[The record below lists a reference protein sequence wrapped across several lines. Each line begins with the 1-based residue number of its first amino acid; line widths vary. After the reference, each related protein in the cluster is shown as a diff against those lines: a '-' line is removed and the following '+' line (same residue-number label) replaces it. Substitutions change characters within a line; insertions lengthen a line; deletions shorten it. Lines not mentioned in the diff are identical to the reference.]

1 MPFSAGQRDCIGQNL
16 ARMNYVTTVAML
28 LARFSLKLAIPVS
41 RHPSSKQPKVGHGTA
56 DSIVIVMVLM
66 VYLLRA

>member
-28 LARFSLKLAIPVS
+28 LSRFSLKLAIPVS
-41 RHPSSKQPKVGHGTA
+41 RLPSSKQPKDGHGTA
-56 DSIVIVMVLM
+56 DSIVMVMM
-66 VYLLRA
+66 YLLLA